1 MANIKKT
8 FNFRNGVQVDDD
20 NLIVNQTGLVG
31 IGTTVP
37 TEALDVR
44 GKVKVIEDPNVAG
57 SGEINATTGI
67 ITSLT
72 VTDLTVNGNQFSNG
86 VIGVGISVGTAGI
99 ITATEPSGLVTYF
112 GDGKNLLNLPT
123 SQWVDTDVGLGYTS
137 IYAQGGVGVG
147 TVDPRFTF
155 QVSGN
160 NDLTNFEE
168 GVGIN
173 DKGGI
178 VATGVITATTFKGNV
193 DGDVVGLV
201 NSSGI
206 GTFNG
211 LNATGR
217 IVGAATSN
225 VIPFL
230 YSNLSD
236 LPSAV
241 TYHGAFAH
249 VHNEG
254 KAYFAHAAN
263 WYELINRELTGV
275 VGTSADSYNIGSLN
289 VGVATAN
296 KFVGNIDGNIDS
308 IGISTFN
315 ILNVTGSISGD
326 TVSGILTTG
335 SLTAATSNIGVATAS
350 ALNVQGKLGI
360 NNNNPSSDIHV
371 VNLGIAT
378 VSVVGDTYANVQIG
392 QKDLVGIGE
401 STAQFKFGDT
411 PKTLEIING
420 DTGDV
425 NTIIHGGG
433 FTGIN
438 TGSFNWMYGVTSNTL
453 MSLDYTGKLAI
464 GKASADYPLD
474 VVGVATFGN
483 SVFVKNELEVNS
495 TLTANG
501 SATIG
506 GTLGIT
512 SDTTIGGNLNVTGTF
527 NYPSPVP
534 VNQLPDLIL
543 SNIFTST
550 GVSTIRGGVDLGA
563 VQIGGSNGIISGVST
578 IGVLTSEGD
587 IPLAMGVYAPTANA
601 SFNRLGV
608 GNTDPQ
614 NALDVTGSIQATQ
627 YLGVGNQ
634 LIGAA
639 VDFSN
644 AGRGL
649 TVPSLQNRNFM
660 LPPKITTTE
669 RSNLAGL
676 AAGAIIYNTT
686 TNKLQVYN
694 GSTWQNLH

>member
-44 GKVKVIEDPNVAG
+44 GKVKVIADPNVAG

-67 ITSLT
+67 VTTLT
-72 VTDLTVNGNQFSNG
+72 VTNLNVNGNDYSSG

-99 ITATEPSGLVTYF
+99 ITATEPTGIVTYF
-112 GDGKNLLNLPT
+112 GDGKELLNLPT
-123 SQWVDTDVGLGYTS
+123 SQWLDKDVGLGYTS

-160 NDLTNFEE
+160 NDLTSFEE

-193 DGDVVGLV
+193 DGDI
-201 NSSGI
+201 SSSLSTI
-206 GTFNG
+206 TQIQST
-211 LNATGR
+211 NA
-217 IVGAATSN
+217 N
-225 VIPFL
+225 V
-230 YSNLSD
+230 
-236 LPSAV
+236 
-241 TYHGAFAH
+241 
-249 VHNEG
+249 
-254 KAYFAHAAN
+254 
-263 WYELINRELTGV
+263 TGV
-275 VGTSADSYNIGSLN
+275 VTATTFKGDVSGDVVSGISTITNLQSTGVN
-289 VGVATAN
+289 VSGVTTATG
-296 KFVGNIDGNIDS
+296 FVGPLTGNVSGQVTGNVTGNVDS

-335 SLTAATSNIGVATAS
+335 ALTAGTSNIGVATAS
-350 ALNVQGKLGI
+350 ALNIQGKLGI

-371 VNLGIAT
+371 INLGIAT
-378 VSVVGDTYANVQIG
+378 ANIVGDTSATIQIG

-401 STAQFKFGDT
+401 STAQFKFGET
-411 PKTLEIING
+411 PKTLDIING

-483 SVFVKNELEVNS
+483 NVFVKNTLEVNS
-495 TLTANG
+495 SLTAKGN
-501 SATIG
+501 ATVG

-512 SDTTIGGNLNVTGTF
+512 SNTTIGGNLTVTGVF

-543 SNIFTST
+543 SNIFTTT

-563 VQIGGSNGIISGVST
+563 IDIGGANGVISGVST
-578 IGVLTSEGD
+578 IGILTAAEN
-587 IPLAMGVYAPTANA
+587 IPLAMGVYAPTAKA
-601 SFNRLGV
+601 VFNRLGV

-614 NALDVTGSIQATQ
+614 NALDVSGTIQATQ
-627 YLGVGNQ
+627 YLGVGN
-634 LIGAA
+634 LGVGAA

-644 AGRGL
+644 AGRGI
-649 TVPSLQNRNFM
+649 TEPSLQNRMFM
-660 LPPKITTTE
+660 LPPKVTTTE
-669 RSNLAGL
+669 RGNLAGL
-676 AAGAIIYNTT
+676 AAGAIVYNTT

-694 GSTWQNLH
+694 GSSWANLH

>member
-44 GKVKVIEDPNVAG
+44 GKVKVISDPSVAG

-72 VTDLTVNGNQFSNG
+72 VTDLTVNGNDYSSG

-99 ITATEPSGLVTYF
+99 ITATEPTGLVTYF

-123 SQWVDTDVGLGYTS
+123 SQWLDKDVGLGYTS

-160 NDLTNFEE
+160 NDLTSFEE

-193 DGDVVGLV
+193 DGDI
-201 NSSGI
+201 SSSLSTI
-206 GTFNG
+206 TQIQST
-211 LNATGR
+211 NA
-217 IVGAATSN
+217 N
-225 VIPFL
+225 V
-230 YSNLSD
+230 
-236 LPSAV
+236 
-241 TYHGAFAH
+241 
-249 VHNEG
+249 
-254 KAYFAHAAN
+254 
-263 WYELINRELTGV
+263 TGV
-275 VGTSADSYNIGSLN
+275 VTATTFKGDVSGDVVSGISTITNLQSTGVN
-289 VGVATAN
+289 VSGVTTATG
-296 KFVGNIDGNIDS
+296 FVGPLTGNVSGQVTGNVTGNVDS

-326 TVSGILTTG
+326 TVSGILTIG
-335 SLTAATSNIGVATAS
+335 ALTAGTSNIGVATAS
-350 ALNVQGKLGI
+350 ALNIQGKLGI

-371 VNLGIAT
+371 INLGIAT
-378 VSVVGDTYANVQIG
+378 ANIVGDTSATIQIG

-401 STAQFKFGDT
+401 STAQFKFGET
-411 PKTLEIING
+411 PKTLDIING

-438 TGSFNWMYGVTSNTL
+438 TGSFNWIYGITSNTL

-483 SVFVKNELEVNS
+483 NVFVKNTLEVNS
-495 TLTANG
+495 SLTAKGN
-501 SATIG
+501 ATVG

-512 SDTTIGGNLNVTGTF
+512 SNTTIGGNLTVTGVF

-543 SNIFTST
+543 SNIFTTT

-563 VQIGGSNGIISGVST
+563 IDIGGANGVISGVST
-578 IGVLTSEGD
+578 IGILTAAEN
-587 IPLAMGVYAPTANA
+587 IPLAMGVYAPTAKA
-601 SFNRLGV
+601 VFNRLGV

-614 NALDVTGSIQATQ
+614 NALDVSGTIQATQ
-627 YLGVGNQ
+627 YLGVGN
-634 LIGAA
+634 LGVGAA

-644 AGRGL
+644 AGRGI
-649 TVPSLQNRNFM
+649 TEPSLQNRMFM
-660 LPPKITTTE
+660 LPPKVTTSE
-669 RSNLAGL
+669 RGNLAGL
-676 AAGAIIYNTT
+676 AAGAIVYNTT

-694 GSTWQNLH
+694 GSSWANLH

>member
-44 GKVKVIEDPNVAG
+44 GKVKVIADPNVAG

-72 VTDLTVNGNQFSNG
+72 VTDLTVSGNQFSNG

-99 ITATEPSGLVTYF
+99 ITATEPTGIVTYF
-112 GDGKNLLNLPT
+112 GDGKELLNLPT
-123 SQWVDTDVGLGYTS
+123 SQWLDKDVGLGYTS

-160 NDLTNFEE
+160 NDLTSFEE

-193 DGDVVGLV
+193 DGDI
-201 NSSGI
+201 SSGLSTI
-206 GTFNG
+206 TQIQST
-211 LNATGR
+211 NA
-217 IVGAATSN
+217 N
-225 VIPFL
+225 V
-230 YSNLSD
+230 
-236 LPSAV
+236 
-241 TYHGAFAH
+241 
-249 VHNEG
+249 
-254 KAYFAHAAN
+254 
-263 WYELINRELTGV
+263 TGV
-275 VGTSADSYNIGSLN
+275 VTATTFKGDVSGDVVSGISTITNLQSTGVN
-289 VGVATAN
+289 VSGVTTATG
-296 KFVGNIDGNIDS
+296 FVGPLTGNVTGQVTGNVTGNVDS

-335 SLTAATSNIGVATAS
+335 ALTAGTSNIGVATAS
-350 ALNVQGKLGI
+350 ALNIQGKLGI

-371 VNLGIAT
+371 INLGIAT
-378 VSVVGDTYANVQIG
+378 ANIVGDTSATIQIG

-401 STAQFKFGDT
+401 STAQFKFGET
-411 PKTLEIING
+411 PKTLDIING

-483 SVFVKNELEVNS
+483 NVFVKNDLEVNS
-495 TLTANG
+495 TLTAKG
-501 SATIG
+501 SATVG

-512 SDTTIGGNLNVTGTF
+512 SNTTIGGNLNVTGSF

-543 SNIFTST
+543 SNIFTTT
-550 GVSTIRGGVDLGA
+550 GVSSIRGGVDLGA
-563 VQIGGSNGIISGVST
+563 VQIGGGNGVISGVST
-578 IGVLTSEGD
+578 IGILTAAEN
-587 IPLAMGVYAPTANA
+587 IPLAMGVYAPTAKA
-601 SFNRLGV
+601 VFNRLGV

-614 NALDVTGSIQATQ
+614 NALDVSGTIQATQ
-627 YLGVGNQ
+627 YLGVGN
-634 LIGAA
+634 LGVGAA

-644 AGRGL
+644 AGRGI
-649 TVPSLQNRNFM
+649 TEPSLQNRMFM
-660 LPPKITTTE
+660 LPPKLTTTE
-669 RSNLAGL
+669 RGNLAGL

-694 GSTWQNLH
+694 GSSWANLH

>member
-44 GKVKVIEDPNVAG
+44 GKVKVIADPNVAG

-72 VTDLTVNGNQFSNG
+72 VTDLTVSGNQFSNG

-99 ITATEPSGLVTYF
+99 ITATEPTGIVTYF
-112 GDGKNLLNLPT
+112 GDGKELLNLPT
-123 SQWVDTDVGLGYTS
+123 SQWLDKDVGLGYTS

-160 NDLTNFEE
+160 NDLTSFEE

-178 VATGVITATTFKGNV
+178 VATGVITATTFKGDV
-193 DGDVVGLV
+193 DGDI
-201 NSSGI
+201 SSGLSTI
-206 GTFNG
+206 TQIQST
-211 LNATGR
+211 NA
-217 IVGAATSN
+217 N
-225 VIPFL
+225 V
-230 YSNLSD
+230 
-236 LPSAV
+236 
-241 TYHGAFAH
+241 
-249 VHNEG
+249 
-254 KAYFAHAAN
+254 
-263 WYELINRELTGV
+263 TGV
-275 VGTSADSYNIGSLN
+275 VTATTFKGDVSGDVVSGISTITNLQSTGVN
-289 VGVATAN
+289 VSGVTTATG
-296 KFVGNIDGNIDS
+296 FVGPLTGNVTGQVAGNLTGNVDS

-315 ILNVTGSISGD
+315 IINVTGSISGD

-335 SLTAATSNIGVATAS
+335 ALTAGTSNIGVATAS
-350 ALNVQGKLGI
+350 ALNIQGKLGI

-371 VNLGIAT
+371 INLGIAT
-378 VSVVGDTYANVQIG
+378 ANIVGDTSATIQIG

-401 STAQFKFGDT
+401 STAQFKFGET
-411 PKTLEIING
+411 PKTLDIING

-483 SVFVKNELEVNS
+483 NVFVKNDLEVNS
-495 TLTANG
+495 TLTTKG

-512 SDTTIGGNLNVTGTF
+512 SNTTIGGNLNVTGSF

-543 SNIFTST
+543 SNIFTTT
-550 GVSTIRGGVDLGA
+550 GVSSIRGGVDLGA
-563 VQIGGSNGIISGVST
+563 IQIGGGNGVISGVST
-578 IGVLTSEGD
+578 IGILTAAEN
-587 IPLAMGVYAPTANA
+587 IPLAMGVYAPTAKA
-601 SFNRLGV
+601 VFNRLGV

-614 NALDVTGSIQATQ
+614 NALDVSGTIQATQ
-627 YLGVGNQ
+627 YLGVGN
-634 LIGAA
+634 LGVGAA

-644 AGRGL
+644 AGRGI
-649 TVPSLQNRNFM
+649 TEPSLQNRMFM
-660 LPPKITTTE
+660 LPPKLTTTE
-669 RSNLAGL
+669 RGNLAGL

-694 GSTWQNLH
+694 GSSWANLH

>member
-44 GKVKVIEDPNVAG
+44 GKVKVIADPNVAG

-72 VTDLTVNGNQFSNG
+72 VTDLTVSGNQFSNG

-99 ITATEPSGLVTYF
+99 ITATEPTGIVTYF
-112 GDGKNLLNLPT
+112 GDGKELLNLPT
-123 SQWVDTDVGLGYTS
+123 SQWLDKDVGLGYTS

-160 NDLTNFEE
+160 NDLTSFEE

-178 VATGVITATTFKGNV
+178 VATGVITATTFKGDV
-193 DGDVVGLV
+193 DGDI
-201 NSSGI
+201 SSGLSTI
-206 GTFNG
+206 TQIQST
-211 LNATGR
+211 NA
-217 IVGAATSN
+217 N
-225 VIPFL
+225 V
-230 YSNLSD
+230 
-236 LPSAV
+236 
-241 TYHGAFAH
+241 
-249 VHNEG
+249 
-254 KAYFAHAAN
+254 
-263 WYELINRELTGV
+263 TGV
-275 VGTSADSYNIGSLN
+275 VTATTFKGDVSGDVVSGISTITNLQSTGVN
-289 VGVATAN
+289 VSGVTTATG
-296 KFVGNIDGNIDS
+296 FVGPLTGNVTGQVAGNLTGNVDS

-315 ILNVTGSISGD
+315 IINVTGSISGD

-335 SLTAATSNIGVATAS
+335 ALTAGTSNIGVATAS
-350 ALNVQGKLGI
+350 ALNIQGKLGI

-371 VNLGIAT
+371 INLGIAT
-378 VSVVGDTYANVQIG
+378 ANIVGDTSATIQIG

-401 STAQFKFGDT
+401 STAQFKFGET
-411 PKTLEIING
+411 PKTLDIING

-483 SVFVKNELEVNS
+483 NVFVKNDLEVNS
-495 TLTANG
+495 TLTTKG

-512 SDTTIGGNLNVTGTF
+512 SNTTIGGNLNVTGSF

-543 SNIFTST
+543 SNIFTTT
-550 GVSTIRGGVDLGA
+550 GVSSIRGGVDLGA
-563 VQIGGSNGIISGVST
+563 VQIGGGNGVISGVST
-578 IGVLTSEGD
+578 IGILTAAEN
-587 IPLAMGVYAPTANA
+587 IPLAMGVYAPTAKA
-601 SFNRLGV
+601 VFNRLGV

-614 NALDVTGSIQATQ
+614 NALDVSGTIQATQ
-627 YLGVGNQ
+627 YLGVGN
-634 LIGAA
+634 LGVGAA

-644 AGRGL
+644 AGRGI
-649 TVPSLQNRNFM
+649 TEPSLQNRMFM
-660 LPPKITTTE
+660 LPPKLTTTE
-669 RSNLAGL
+669 RGNLAGL

-694 GSTWQNLH
+694 GSSWANLH

>member
-44 GKVKVIEDPNVAG
+44 GKVKVLVDPNVAG

-72 VTDLTVNGNQFSNG
+72 VTNLTVSGNDYSSG

-99 ITATEPSGLVTYF
+99 ITATEPTGIVTYF
-112 GDGKNLLNLPT
+112 GDGKELLNLPT
-123 SQWVDTDVGLGYTS
+123 SQWLDKDVGLGYTS

-160 NDLTNFEE
+160 NDLTSFEE

-193 DGDVVGLV
+193 DGDI
-201 NSSGI
+201 SSGLSTI
-206 GTFNG
+206 TQIQST
-211 LNATGR
+211 NA
-217 IVGAATSN
+217 N
-225 VIPFL
+225 V
-230 YSNLSD
+230 
-236 LPSAV
+236 
-241 TYHGAFAH
+241 
-249 VHNEG
+249 
-254 KAYFAHAAN
+254 
-263 WYELINRELTGV
+263 TGV
-275 VGTSADSYNIGSLN
+275 VTATTFKGDVSGDVVSGISTITNLQSTGVN
-289 VGVATAN
+289 VSGVTTATG
-296 KFVGNIDGNIDS
+296 FVGPLTGNVTGQVAGNLTGNVDS

-335 SLTAATSNIGVATAS
+335 ALTAGTSNIGVATAS
-350 ALNVQGKLGI
+350 ALNIQGKLGI

-371 VNLGIAT
+371 INLGIAT
-378 VSVVGDTYANVQIG
+378 ANIVGDTSATIQIG

-401 STAQFKFGDT
+401 STAQFKFGET
-411 PKTLEIING
+411 PKTLDIING

-483 SVFVKNELEVNS
+483 NVFVKNTLEVNS
-495 TLTANG
+495 SLTAKGN
-501 SATIG
+501 ATVG

-512 SDTTIGGNLNVTGTF
+512 SNTTIGGNLNVTGSF

-543 SNIFTST
+543 SNIFTTT
-550 GVSTIRGGVDLGA
+550 GVSSIRGGVDLGA
-563 VQIGGSNGIISGVST
+563 IQIGGGNGVISGVST
-578 IGVLTSEGD
+578 IGILTAAEN
-587 IPLAMGVYAPTANA
+587 IPLAMGVYAPTAKA
-601 SFNRLGV
+601 VFNRLGV

-614 NALDVTGSIQATQ
+614 NALDVSGTIQATQ
-627 YLGVGNQ
+627 YLGVGN
-634 LIGAA
+634 LGVGAA

-644 AGRGL
+644 AGRGI
-649 TVPSLQNRNFM
+649 TEPSLQNRMFM
-660 LPPKITTTE
+660 LPPKLTTTE
-669 RSNLAGL
+669 RGNLAGL

-694 GSTWQNLH
+694 GSSWANLH

>member
-44 GKVKVIEDPNVAG
+44 GKVKVIADPNVAG

-67 ITSLT
+67 VTTLT
-72 VTDLTVNGNQFSNG
+72 VTNLNVNGNDYSSG

-99 ITATEPSGLVTYF
+99 ITATEPTGIVTYF
-112 GDGKNLLNLPT
+112 GDGKELLNLPT
-123 SQWVDTDVGLGYTS
+123 SQWLDKDVGLGYTS

-160 NDLTNFEE
+160 NDLTSFEE

-193 DGDVVGLV
+193 DGDI
-201 NSSGI
+201 SSSLSTI
-206 GTFNG
+206 TQIQST
-211 LNATGR
+211 NA
-217 IVGAATSN
+217 N
-225 VIPFL
+225 V
-230 YSNLSD
+230 
-236 LPSAV
+236 
-241 TYHGAFAH
+241 
-249 VHNEG
+249 
-254 KAYFAHAAN
+254 
-263 WYELINRELTGV
+263 TGV
-275 VGTSADSYNIGSLN
+275 VTATTFKGDVSGDVVSGISTITNLQSTGVN
-289 VGVATAN
+289 VSGVTTATG
-296 KFVGNIDGNIDS
+296 FVGPLTGNVSGQVTGNVTGNVDS

-335 SLTAATSNIGVATAS
+335 ALTAGTSNIGVATAS
-350 ALNVQGKLGI
+350 ALNIQGKLGI

-371 VNLGIAT
+371 INLGIAT
-378 VSVVGDTYANVQIG
+378 ANIVGDTSATIQIG

-401 STAQFKFGDT
+401 STAQFKFGET
-411 PKTLEIING
+411 PKTLDIING

-483 SVFVKNELEVNS
+483 NVFVKNTLEVNS
-495 TLTANG
+495 SLTAKGN
-501 SATIG
+501 ATVG

-512 SDTTIGGNLNVTGTF
+512 SNTTIGGNLTVTGVF

-543 SNIFTST
+543 SNIFTTT

-563 VQIGGSNGIISGVST
+563 IDIGGANGVISGVST
-578 IGVLTSEGD
+578 IGILTAAEN
-587 IPLAMGVYAPTANA
+587 IPLAMGVYAPTAKA
-601 SFNRLGV
+601 VFNRLGV

-614 NALDVTGSIQATQ
+614 NALDVSGTIQATQ
-627 YLGVGNQ
+627 YLGVGN
-634 LIGAA
+634 LGVGAA

-644 AGRGL
+644 AGRGI
-649 TVPSLQNRNFM
+649 TEPSLQNRMFM
-660 LPPKITTTE
+660 LPPKVTTTE
-669 RSNLAGL
+669 RGNLAGL

-694 GSTWQNLH
+694 GSSWANLH

>member
-44 GKVKVIEDPNVAG
+44 GKVKVIADPNVAG

-67 ITSLT
+67 VTTLT
-72 VTDLTVNGNQFSNG
+72 VTNLNVNGNDYSSG

-99 ITATEPSGLVTYF
+99 ITATEPTGLVTYF

-123 SQWVDTDVGLGYTS
+123 SQWLDKDVGLGYTS

-160 NDLTNFEE
+160 NDLTSFEE

-193 DGDVVGLV
+193 DGDI
-201 NSSGI
+201 SSSLSTI
-206 GTFNG
+206 TQIQST
-211 LNATGR
+211 NA
-217 IVGAATSN
+217 N
-225 VIPFL
+225 V
-230 YSNLSD
+230 
-236 LPSAV
+236 
-241 TYHGAFAH
+241 
-249 VHNEG
+249 
-254 KAYFAHAAN
+254 
-263 WYELINRELTGV
+263 TGV
-275 VGTSADSYNIGSLN
+275 VTATTFKGDVSGDVVSGISTITNLQSTGVN
-289 VGVATAN
+289 VSGVTTATG
-296 KFVGNIDGNIDS
+296 FVGPLTGNVSGQVTGNVTGNVDS

-335 SLTAATSNIGVATAS
+335 ALTAGTSNIGVATAS
-350 ALNVQGKLGI
+350 ALNIQGKLGI

-371 VNLGIAT
+371 INLGIAT
-378 VSVVGDTYANVQIG
+378 ANIVGDTSATIQIG

-401 STAQFKFGDT
+401 STAQFKFGET
-411 PKTLEIING
+411 PKTLDIING

-438 TGSFNWMYGVTSNTL
+438 TGSFNWIYGITSNTL

-483 SVFVKNELEVNS
+483 NVFVKNTLEVNS
-495 TLTANG
+495 SLTAKGN
-501 SATIG
+501 ATVG

-512 SDTTIGGNLNVTGTF
+512 SNTTIGGNLTVTGVF

-543 SNIFTST
+543 SNIFTTT

-563 VQIGGSNGIISGVST
+563 IDIGGANGVISGVST
-578 IGVLTSEGD
+578 IGILTAAEN
-587 IPLAMGVYAPTANA
+587 IPLAMGVYAPTAKA
-601 SFNRLGV
+601 VFNRLGV

-614 NALDVTGSIQATQ
+614 NALDVSGTIQATQ
-627 YLGVGNQ
+627 YLGVGN
-634 LIGAA
+634 LGVGAA

-644 AGRGL
+644 AGRGI
-649 TVPSLQNRNFM
+649 TEPSLQNRMFM
-660 LPPKITTTE
+660 LPPKVTTSE
-669 RSNLAGL
+669 RGNLAGL
-676 AAGAIIYNTT
+676 AAGAIVYNTT

-694 GSTWQNLH
+694 GSSWANLH

>member
-44 GKVKVIEDPNVAG
+44 GKVKVLVDPNVAG

-72 VTDLTVNGNQFSNG
+72 VTNLTVSGNNYSSG

-99 ITATEPSGLVTYF
+99 ITATEPSGIVTYY
-112 GDGKNLLNLPT
+112 GDGKELLNLPT
-123 SQWVDTDVGLGYTS
+123 SQWLDKDVGLGYTS

-160 NDLTNFEE
+160 NDLTSFEE

-178 VATGVITATTFKGNV
+178 VATGVITATTFKGDV
-193 DGDVVGLV
+193 DGDI
-201 NSSGI
+201 SSGLSTI
-206 GTFNG
+206 TQIQST
-211 LNATGR
+211 NA
-217 IVGAATSN
+217 N
-225 VIPFL
+225 V
-230 YSNLSD
+230 
-236 LPSAV
+236 
-241 TYHGAFAH
+241 
-249 VHNEG
+249 
-254 KAYFAHAAN
+254 
-263 WYELINRELTGV
+263 TGV
-275 VGTSADSYNIGSLN
+275 VTATTFKGDVSGDVVSGISTITNLQSTGVN
-289 VGVATAN
+289 VSGVTTATG
-296 KFVGNIDGNIDS
+296 FVGPLTGNVTGQVAGNLTGNVDS

-315 ILNVTGSISGD
+315 IINVTGSISGD

-335 SLTAATSNIGVATAS
+335 ALTAGTSNIGVATAS
-350 ALNVQGKLGI
+350 ALNIQGKLGI

-371 VNLGIAT
+371 INLGIAT
-378 VSVVGDTYANVQIG
+378 ANIVGDTSATIQIG

-401 STAQFKFGDT
+401 STAQFKFGET
-411 PKTLEIING
+411 PKTLDIING

-483 SVFVKNELEVNS
+483 NVFVKNDLEVNS
-495 TLTANG
+495 TLTTKG

-512 SDTTIGGNLNVTGTF
+512 SNTTIGGNLNVTGSF

-543 SNIFTST
+543 SNIFTTT
-550 GVSTIRGGVDLGA
+550 GVSSIRGGVDLGA
-563 VQIGGSNGIISGVST
+563 IQIGGGNGVISGVST
-578 IGVLTSEGD
+578 IGILTAAEN
-587 IPLAMGVYAPTANA
+587 IPLAMGVYAPTAKA
-601 SFNRLGV
+601 VFNRLGV

-614 NALDVTGSIQATQ
+614 NALDVSGTIQATQ
-627 YLGVGNQ
+627 YLGVGN
-634 LIGAA
+634 LGVGAA

-644 AGRGL
+644 AGRGI
-649 TVPSLQNRNFM
+649 TEPSLQNRMFM
-660 LPPKITTTE
+660 LPPKLTTTE
-669 RSNLAGL
+669 RGNLAGL

-694 GSTWQNLH
+694 GSSWANLH

>member
-44 GKVKVIEDPNVAG
+44 GKVKVIADPNVAG

-72 VTDLTVNGNQFSNG
+72 VTNLTVNGNDYSSG

-99 ITATEPSGLVTYF
+99 ITATEPTGIVTYF
-112 GDGKNLLNLPT
+112 GDGKELLNLPT
-123 SQWVDTDVGLGYTS
+123 SQWLDKDVGLGYTS

-193 DGDVVGLV
+193 DGDI
-201 NSSGI
+201 SSSLSTI
-206 GTFNG
+206 TQIQST
-211 LNATGR
+211 NA
-217 IVGAATSN
+217 N
-225 VIPFL
+225 V
-230 YSNLSD
+230 
-236 LPSAV
+236 
-241 TYHGAFAH
+241 
-249 VHNEG
+249 
-254 KAYFAHAAN
+254 
-263 WYELINRELTGV
+263 TGV
-275 VGTSADSYNIGSLN
+275 VTATTFKGDVSGDVVSGISTITNLQSTGVN
-289 VGVATAN
+289 VSGVTTATG
-296 KFVGNIDGNIDS
+296 FVGPLTGNVSGQVTGNVTGNVDS

-335 SLTAATSNIGVATAS
+335 ALTAGTSNIGVATAS
-350 ALNVQGKLGI
+350 ALNIQGKLGI

-371 VNLGIAT
+371 INLGIAT
-378 VSVVGDTYANVQIG
+378 ANIVGDTSATIQIG

-401 STAQFKFGDT
+401 STAQFKFGET
-411 PKTLEIING
+411 PKTLDIING

-438 TGSFNWMYGVTSNTL
+438 TGSFNWIYGITSNTL

-483 SVFVKNELEVNS
+483 NVFVKNTLEVNS
-495 TLTANG
+495 SLTAKGN
-501 SATIG
+501 ATVG

-512 SDTTIGGNLNVTGTF
+512 SNTTIGGNLTVTGVF

-543 SNIFTST
+543 SNIFTTT

-563 VQIGGSNGIISGVST
+563 IDIGGANGVISGVST
-578 IGVLTSEGD
+578 IGILTAAEN
-587 IPLAMGVYAPTANA
+587 IPLAMGVYAPTAKA
-601 SFNRLGV
+601 VFNRLGV

-614 NALDVTGSIQATQ
+614 NALDVSGTIQATQ
-627 YLGVGNQ
+627 YLGVGN
-634 LIGAA
+634 LGVGAA

-644 AGRGL
+644 AGRGI
-649 TVPSLQNRNFM
+649 TEPSLQNRMFM
-660 LPPKITTTE
+660 LPPKVTTSE
-669 RSNLAGL
+669 RGNLAGL
-676 AAGAIIYNTT
+676 AAGAIVYNTT

-694 GSTWQNLH
+694 GSSWANLH

>member
-44 GKVKVIEDPNVAG
+44 GKVKVIADPNVAG

-72 VTDLTVNGNQFSNG
+72 VTNLTVSGNDYSSG

-99 ITATEPSGLVTYF
+99 ITATEPTGIVTYY
-112 GDGKNLLNLPT
+112 GDGKELLNLPT
-123 SQWVDTDVGLGYTS
+123 SQWLDKDVGLGYTS

-193 DGDVVGLV
+193 DGDI
-201 NSSGI
+201 SSGLSTI
-206 GTFNG
+206 TQIQST
-211 LNATGR
+211 NA
-217 IVGAATSN
+217 N
-225 VIPFL
+225 V
-230 YSNLSD
+230 
-236 LPSAV
+236 
-241 TYHGAFAH
+241 
-249 VHNEG
+249 
-254 KAYFAHAAN
+254 
-263 WYELINRELTGV
+263 TGV
-275 VGTSADSYNIGSLN
+275 VTATTFKGDVSGDVVSGISTITNLQSTGVN
-289 VGVATAN
+289 VSGVTTATG
-296 KFVGNIDGNIDS
+296 FVGPLTGNVTGQVAGNLTGNVDS

-335 SLTAATSNIGVATAS
+335 ALTAGTSNIGVATAS
-350 ALNVQGKLGI
+350 ALNIQGKLGI

-371 VNLGIAT
+371 INLGIAT
-378 VSVVGDTYANVQIG
+378 ANIVGDTSATIQIG

-401 STAQFKFGDT
+401 STAQFKFGET
-411 PKTLEIING
+411 PKTLDIING

-483 SVFVKNELEVNS
+483 NVFVKNDLEVNS
-495 TLTANG
+495 TLTAKG
-501 SATIG
+501 SATVG

-512 SDTTIGGNLNVTGTF
+512 SNTTIGGNLNVTGSF

-543 SNIFTST
+543 SNIFTTT
-550 GVSTIRGGVDLGA
+550 GVSSIRGGVDLGA
-563 VQIGGSNGIISGVST
+563 VQIGGGNGVISGVST
-578 IGVLTSEGD
+578 IGILTAAEN
-587 IPLAMGVYAPTANA
+587 IPLAMGVYAPTAKA
-601 SFNRLGV
+601 VFNRLGV
-608 GNTDPQ
+608 GNTDPI
-614 NALDVTGSIQATQ
+614 NALDVTGTIQATQ

-634 LIGAA
+634 PIGAA

-660 LPPKITTTE
+660 LPPKVTTTE
-669 RSNLAGL
+669 RGNLAGL

-694 GSTWQNLH
+694 GSSWANLH

>member
-44 GKVKVIEDPNVAG
+44 GKVKVIADPNVAG

-72 VTDLTVNGNQFSNG
+72 VTDLTVSGNQFSNG

-99 ITATEPSGLVTYF
+99 ITATEPTGIVTYF
-112 GDGKNLLNLPT
+112 GDGKELLNLPT
-123 SQWVDTDVGLGYTS
+123 SQWLDKDVGLGYTS

-178 VATGVITATTFKGNV
+178 VATGVITATTFKGDV
-193 DGDVVGLV
+193 DGDI
-201 NSSGI
+201 SSGLSTI
-206 GTFNG
+206 TQIQST
-211 LNATGR
+211 NA
-217 IVGAATSN
+217 N
-225 VIPFL
+225 V
-230 YSNLSD
+230 
-236 LPSAV
+236 
-241 TYHGAFAH
+241 
-249 VHNEG
+249 
-254 KAYFAHAAN
+254 
-263 WYELINRELTGV
+263 TGV
-275 VGTSADSYNIGSLN
+275 VTATTFKGDVSGDVVSGISTITNLQSTGVN
-289 VGVATAN
+289 VSGVTTATG
-296 KFVGNIDGNIDS
+296 FVGPLTGNVTGQVAGNLTGNVDS

-315 ILNVTGSISGD
+315 IINVTGSISGD

-335 SLTAATSNIGVATAS
+335 ALTAGTSNIGVATAS
-350 ALNVQGKLGI
+350 ALNIQGKLGI

-371 VNLGIAT
+371 INLGIAT
-378 VSVVGDTYANVQIG
+378 ANIVGDTSATIQIG

-401 STAQFKFGDT
+401 STAQFKFGET
-411 PKTLEIING
+411 PKTLDIING

-483 SVFVKNELEVNS
+483 NVFVKNDLEVNS
-495 TLTANG
+495 TLTTKG

-512 SDTTIGGNLNVTGTF
+512 SNTTIGGNLNVTGSF

-543 SNIFTST
+543 SNIFTTT
-550 GVSTIRGGVDLGA
+550 GVSSIRGGVDLGA
-563 VQIGGSNGIISGVST
+563 IQIGGGNGVISGVST
-578 IGVLTSEGD
+578 IGILTAAEN
-587 IPLAMGVYAPTANA
+587 IPLAMGVYAPTAKA
-601 SFNRLGV
+601 VFNRLGV

-614 NALDVTGSIQATQ
+614 NALDVSGTIQATQ
-627 YLGVGNQ
+627 YLGVGN
-634 LIGAA
+634 LGVGAA

-644 AGRGL
+644 AGRGI
-649 TVPSLQNRNFM
+649 TEPSLQNRMFM
-660 LPPKITTTE
+660 LPPKLTTTE
-669 RSNLAGL
+669 RGNLAGL

-694 GSTWQNLH
+694 GSSWANLH

>member
-44 GKVKVIEDPNVAG
+44 GKVKVIADPNVAG

-67 ITSLT
+67 VTTLT
-72 VTDLTVNGNQFSNG
+72 VTNLNVNGNDYSSG

-99 ITATEPSGLVTYF
+99 ITATEPTGLVTYF

-123 SQWVDTDVGLGYTS
+123 SQWLDKDVGLGYTS

-160 NDLTNFEE
+160 NDLTSFEE

-178 VATGVITATTFKGNV
+178 VATGVITATTFKGDV
-193 DGDVVGLV
+193 DGDI
-201 NSSGI
+201 SSGLSTI
-206 GTFNG
+206 TQIQST
-211 LNATGR
+211 NA
-217 IVGAATSN
+217 N
-225 VIPFL
+225 V
-230 YSNLSD
+230 
-236 LPSAV
+236 
-241 TYHGAFAH
+241 
-249 VHNEG
+249 
-254 KAYFAHAAN
+254 
-263 WYELINRELTGV
+263 TGV
-275 VGTSADSYNIGSLN
+275 VTATTFKGDVSGDVVSGISTITNLQSTGVN
-289 VGVATAN
+289 VSGVTTATG
-296 KFVGNIDGNIDS
+296 FVGPLTGNVSGQVTGNVTGNVDS

-335 SLTAATSNIGVATAS
+335 ALTAGTSNIGVATAS
-350 ALNVQGKLGI
+350 ALNIQGKLGI

-371 VNLGIAT
+371 INLGIAT
-378 VSVVGDTYANVQIG
+378 ANIVGDTSATIQIG

-401 STAQFKFGDT
+401 STAQFKFGET
-411 PKTLEIING
+411 PKTLDIING

-483 SVFVKNELEVNS
+483 NVFVKNTLEVNS
-495 TLTANG
+495 SLTAKGN
-501 SATIG
+501 ATVG

-512 SDTTIGGNLNVTGTF
+512 SNTTIGGNLTVTGVF

-543 SNIFTST
+543 SNIFTTT

-563 VQIGGSNGIISGVST
+563 IDIGGANGVISGVST
-578 IGVLTSEGD
+578 IGILTAAEN
-587 IPLAMGVYAPTANA
+587 IPLAMGVYAPTAKA
-601 SFNRLGV
+601 VFNRLGV

-614 NALDVTGSIQATQ
+614 NALDVSGTIQATQ
-627 YLGVGNQ
+627 YLGVGN
-634 LIGAA
+634 LGVGAA

-644 AGRGL
+644 AGRGI
-649 TVPSLQNRNFM
+649 TEPSLQNRMFM
-660 LPPKITTTE
+660 LPPKVTTSE
-669 RSNLAGL
+669 RGNLAGL
-676 AAGAIIYNTT
+676 AAGAIVYNTT

-694 GSTWQNLH
+694 GSSWANLH

>member
-44 GKVKVIEDPNVAG
+44 GKVKVIADPSVAG

-72 VTDLTVNGNQFSNG
+72 VTDLTVSGNQFSNG

-99 ITATEPSGLVTYF
+99 ITATEPTGIVTYF
-112 GDGKNLLNLPT
+112 GDGKELLNLPT
-123 SQWVDTDVGLGYTS
+123 SQWLDKDVGLGYTS

-160 NDLTNFEE
+160 NDLTSFEE

-193 DGDVVGLV
+193 DGDI
-201 NSSGI
+201 SSGLSTI
-206 GTFNG
+206 TQIQST
-211 LNATGR
+211 NA
-217 IVGAATSN
+217 N
-225 VIPFL
+225 V
-230 YSNLSD
+230 
-236 LPSAV
+236 
-241 TYHGAFAH
+241 
-249 VHNEG
+249 
-254 KAYFAHAAN
+254 
-263 WYELINRELTGV
+263 TGV
-275 VGTSADSYNIGSLN
+275 VTATTFKGDVSGDVVSGISTITNLQSTGVN
-289 VGVATAN
+289 VSGVTTATG
-296 KFVGNIDGNIDS
+296 FVGPLTGNVTGQVAGNLTGNVDS

-335 SLTAATSNIGVATAS
+335 ALTAGTSNIGVATAS
-350 ALNVQGKLGI
+350 ALNIQGKLGI

-371 VNLGIAT
+371 INLGIAT
-378 VSVVGDTYANVQIG
+378 ANIVGDTSATIQIG

-401 STAQFKFGDT
+401 STAQFKFGET
-411 PKTLEIING
+411 PKTLDIING

-483 SVFVKNELEVNS
+483 NVFVKNDLEVNS
-495 TLTANG
+495 TLTAKG
-501 SATIG
+501 SATVG

-512 SDTTIGGNLNVTGTF
+512 SNTTIGGNLNVTGSF

-543 SNIFTST
+543 SNIFTTT
-550 GVSTIRGGVDLGA
+550 GVSSIRGGVDLGA
-563 VQIGGSNGIISGVST
+563 IQIGGGNGVISGVST
-578 IGVLTSEGD
+578 IGILTAAEN
-587 IPLAMGVYAPTANA
+587 IPLAMGVYAPTAKA
-601 SFNRLGV
+601 VFNRLGV

-614 NALDVTGSIQATQ
+614 NALDVSGTIQATQ
-627 YLGVGNQ
+627 YLGVGN
-634 LIGAA
+634 LGVGAA

-644 AGRGL
+644 AGRGI
-649 TVPSLQNRNFM
+649 TEPSLQNRMFM
-660 LPPKITTTE
+660 LPPKLTTTE
-669 RSNLAGL
+669 RGNLAGL

-694 GSTWQNLH
+694 GSSWANLH

>member
-44 GKVKVIEDPNVAG
+44 GKVKVIADPNVAG

-72 VTDLTVNGNQFSNG
+72 VTDLTVSGNQFSNG

-99 ITATEPSGLVTYF
+99 ITATEPTGIVTYF
-112 GDGKNLLNLPT
+112 GDGKELLNLPT
-123 SQWVDTDVGLGYTS
+123 SQWLDKDVGLGYTS

-160 NDLTNFEE
+160 NDLTSFEE

-178 VATGVITATTFKGNV
+178 VATGVITATTFKGDV
-193 DGDVVGLV
+193 DGDI
-201 NSSGI
+201 SSGLSTI
-206 GTFNG
+206 TQIQST
-211 LNATGR
+211 NA
-217 IVGAATSN
+217 N
-225 VIPFL
+225 V
-230 YSNLSD
+230 
-236 LPSAV
+236 
-241 TYHGAFAH
+241 
-249 VHNEG
+249 
-254 KAYFAHAAN
+254 
-263 WYELINRELTGV
+263 TGV
-275 VGTSADSYNIGSLN
+275 VTATTFKGDVSGDVVSGISTITNLQSTGVN
-289 VGVATAN
+289 VSGVTTATG
-296 KFVGNIDGNIDS
+296 FVGPLTGNVTGQVAGNLTGNVDS

-315 ILNVTGSISGD
+315 IINVTGSISGD

-335 SLTAATSNIGVATAS
+335 ALTAGTSNIGVATAS
-350 ALNVQGKLGI
+350 ALNIQGKLGI

-371 VNLGIAT
+371 INLGIAT
-378 VSVVGDTYANVQIG
+378 ANIVGDTSATIQIG

-401 STAQFKFGDT
+401 STAQFKFGET
-411 PKTLEIING
+411 PKTLDIING

-483 SVFVKNELEVNS
+483 NVFVKNDLEVNS
-495 TLTANG
+495 TLTTKG

-512 SDTTIGGNLNVTGTF
+512 SNTTIGGNLNVTGSF

-543 SNIFTST
+543 SNIFTTT
-550 GVSTIRGGVDLGA
+550 GVSSIRGGVDLGA
-563 VQIGGSNGIISGVST
+563 IQIGGGNGVISGVST
-578 IGVLTSEGD
+578 IGILTAAEN
-587 IPLAMGVYAPTANA
+587 IPLAMGVYAPTAKA
-601 SFNRLGV
+601 VFNRLGV

-614 NALDVTGSIQATQ
+614 NALDVSGTIQATQ
-627 YLGVGNQ
+627 YLGVGN
-634 LIGAA
+634 LGVGAA

-644 AGRGL
+644 AGRGI
-649 TVPSLQNRNFM
+649 TEPSLQNRMFM
-660 LPPKITTTE
+660 LPPKLTTTE
-669 RSNLAGL
+669 RGNLAGL
-676 AAGAIIYNTT
+676 AAGAIIYN
-686 TNKLQVYN
+686 
-694 GSTWQNLH
+694 

>member
-44 GKVKVIEDPNVAG
+44 GKVKVLVDPNVAG

-72 VTDLTVNGNQFSNG
+72 VTDLTVSGNQFSNG

-99 ITATEPSGLVTYF
+99 ITATEPTGIVTYF
-112 GDGKNLLNLPT
+112 GDGKELLNLPT
-123 SQWVDTDVGLGYTS
+123 SQWLDKDVGLGYTS

-160 NDLTNFEE
+160 NDLTSFEE

-178 VATGVITATTFKGNV
+178 VATGVITATTFKGDV
-193 DGDVVGLV
+193 DGDI
-201 NSSGI
+201 SSGLSTI
-206 GTFNG
+206 TQIQST
-211 LNATGR
+211 NA
-217 IVGAATSN
+217 N
-225 VIPFL
+225 V
-230 YSNLSD
+230 
-236 LPSAV
+236 
-241 TYHGAFAH
+241 
-249 VHNEG
+249 
-254 KAYFAHAAN
+254 
-263 WYELINRELTGV
+263 TGV
-275 VGTSADSYNIGSLN
+275 VTATTFKGDVSGDVVSGISTITNLQSTGVN
-289 VGVATAN
+289 VSGVTTATG
-296 KFVGNIDGNIDS
+296 FVGPLTGNVTGQVAGNLTGNVDS

-315 ILNVTGSISGD
+315 IINVTGSISGD

-335 SLTAATSNIGVATAS
+335 ALTAGTSNIGVATAS
-350 ALNVQGKLGI
+350 ALNIQGKLGI

-371 VNLGIAT
+371 INLGIAT
-378 VSVVGDTYANVQIG
+378 ANIVGDTSATIQIG

-401 STAQFKFGDT
+401 STAQFKFGET
-411 PKTLEIING
+411 PKTLDIING

-483 SVFVKNELEVNS
+483 NVFVKNDLEVNS
-495 TLTANG
+495 TLTTKG

-512 SDTTIGGNLNVTGTF
+512 SNTTIGGNLNVTGSF

-543 SNIFTST
+543 SNIFTTT
-550 GVSTIRGGVDLGA
+550 GVSSIRGGVDLGA
-563 VQIGGSNGIISGVST
+563 IQIGGGNGVISGVST
-578 IGVLTSEGD
+578 IGILTAAEN
-587 IPLAMGVYAPTANA
+587 IPLAMGVYAPTAKA
-601 SFNRLGV
+601 VFNRLGV

-614 NALDVTGSIQATQ
+614 NALDVSGTIQATQ
-627 YLGVGNQ
+627 YLGVGN
-634 LIGAA
+634 LGVGAA

-644 AGRGL
+644 AGRGI
-649 TVPSLQNRNFM
+649 TEPSLQNRMFM
-660 LPPKITTTE
+660 LPPKLTTTE
-669 RSNLAGL
+669 RGNLAGL

-694 GSTWQNLH
+694 GSSWANLH

>member
-44 GKVKVIEDPNVAG
+44 GKVKVIADPNVAG

-72 VTDLTVNGNQFSNG
+72 VTDLTVSGNQFSNG

-99 ITATEPSGLVTYF
+99 ITATEPTGIVTYF
-112 GDGKNLLNLPT
+112 GDGKELLNLPT
-123 SQWVDTDVGLGYTS
+123 SQWLDKDVGLGYTS

-160 NDLTNFEE
+160 NDLTSFEE

-178 VATGVITATTFKGNV
+178 VATGVITATTFKGDV
-193 DGDVVGLV
+193 DGDI
-201 NSSGI
+201 SSGLSTI
-206 GTFNG
+206 TQIQST
-211 LNATGR
+211 NA
-217 IVGAATSN
+217 N
-225 VIPFL
+225 V
-230 YSNLSD
+230 
-236 LPSAV
+236 
-241 TYHGAFAH
+241 
-249 VHNEG
+249 
-254 KAYFAHAAN
+254 
-263 WYELINRELTGV
+263 TGV
-275 VGTSADSYNIGSLN
+275 VTATTFKGDVSGDVVSGISTITNLQSTGVN
-289 VGVATAN
+289 VSGVTTATG
-296 KFVGNIDGNIDS
+296 FVGPLTGNVTGQVAGNLTGNVDS

-315 ILNVTGSISGD
+315 IINVTGSISGD

-335 SLTAATSNIGVATAS
+335 ALTAGTSNIGVATAS
-350 ALNVQGKLGI
+350 ALNIQGKLGI

-371 VNLGIAT
+371 INLGIAT
-378 VSVVGDTYANVQIG
+378 ANIVGDTSATIQIG

-401 STAQFKFGDT
+401 STAQFKFGET
-411 PKTLEIING
+411 PKTLDIING

-483 SVFVKNELEVNS
+483 NVFVKTDLEVNS
-495 TLTANG
+495 SLTAKG

-512 SDTTIGGNLNVTGTF
+512 SNTTIGGNLNVTGSF

-543 SNIFTST
+543 SNIFTTT
-550 GVSTIRGGVDLGA
+550 GVSSIRGGVDLGA
-563 VQIGGSNGIISGVST
+563 IQIGGGNGVISGVST
-578 IGVLTSEGD
+578 IGILTAAEN
-587 IPLAMGVYAPTANA
+587 IPLAMGVYAPTAKA
-601 SFNRLGV
+601 VFNRLGV

-614 NALDVTGSIQATQ
+614 NALDVSGTIQATQ
-627 YLGVGNQ
+627 YLGVGN
-634 LIGAA
+634 LGVGAA

-644 AGRGL
+644 AGRGI
-649 TVPSLQNRNFM
+649 TEPSLQNRMFM
-660 LPPKITTTE
+660 LPPKLTTTE
-669 RSNLAGL
+669 RGNLAGL

-694 GSTWQNLH
+694 GSSWANLH

>member
-44 GKVKVIEDPNVAG
+44 GKVKVIADPNVAG

-72 VTDLTVNGNQFSNG
+72 VTDLTVNGNDYSSG

-99 ITATEPSGLVTYF
+99 ITATEPTGIVTYF
-112 GDGKNLLNLPT
+112 GDGKELLNLPT
-123 SQWVDTDVGLGYTS
+123 SQWLDKDVGLGYTS

-160 NDLTNFEE
+160 NDLTSFEE

-193 DGDVVGLV
+193 DGDISSSLSTITQLQSTNANVTGIVTATTFKGDVSGDVV
-201 NSSGI
+201 SGI
-206 GTFNG
+206 STITNLQSTGVNVSGITT
-211 LNATGR
+211 ATGF
-217 IVGAATSN
+217 IG
-225 VIPFL
+225 P
-230 YSNLSD
+230 
-236 LPSAV
+236 
-241 TYHGAFAH
+241 
-249 VHNEG
+249 
-254 KAYFAHAAN
+254 
-263 WYELINRELTGV
+263 LTG
-275 VGTSADSYNIGSLN
+275 N
-289 VGVATAN
+289 VSGQVT
-296 KFVGNIDGNIDS
+296 GNVTGNVDS

-335 SLTAATSNIGVATAS
+335 ALTAGTSNIGVATAS
-350 ALNVQGKLGI
+350 ALNIQGKLGI

-371 VNLGIAT
+371 INLGIAT
-378 VSVVGDTYANVQIG
+378 ANIVGDTSATIQIG

-401 STAQFKFGDT
+401 STAQFKFGET
-411 PKTLEIING
+411 PKTLDIING

-483 SVFVKNELEVNS
+483 NVFVKNTLEVNS
-495 TLTANG
+495 SLTAKGN
-501 SATIG
+501 ATVG

-512 SDTTIGGNLNVTGTF
+512 SNTTIGGNLTVTGVF

-543 SNIFTST
+543 SNIFTTT

-563 VQIGGSNGIISGVST
+563 IDIGGANGVISGVST
-578 IGVLTSEGD
+578 IGILTAAEN
-587 IPLAMGVYAPTANA
+587 IPLAMGVYAPTAKA
-601 SFNRLGV
+601 VFNRLGV

-614 NALDVTGSIQATQ
+614 NALDVSGTIQATQ
-627 YLGVGNQ
+627 YLGVGN
-634 LIGAA
+634 LGVGAA

-644 AGRGL
+644 AGRGI
-649 TVPSLQNRNFM
+649 TEPSLQNRMFM
-660 LPPKITTTE
+660 LPPKVTTSE
-669 RSNLAGL
+669 RGNLAGL
-676 AAGAIIYNTT
+676 AAGAIVYNTT

-694 GSTWQNLH
+694 GSSWANLH

>member
-44 GKVKVIEDPNVAG
+44 GKVKVISDPSVAG

-72 VTDLTVNGNQFSNG
+72 VTNLTVSGNNYSSG

-99 ITATEPSGLVTYF
+99 ITATEPSGIVTYY
-112 GDGKNLLNLPT
+112 GDGKELLNLPT
-123 SQWVDTDVGLGYTS
+123 SQWLDKDVGLGYTS

-160 NDLTNFEE
+160 NDLTSFEE

-178 VATGVITATTFKGNV
+178 VATGVITATTFKGDV
-193 DGDVVGLV
+193 DGDI
-201 NSSGI
+201 SSGLSTI
-206 GTFNG
+206 TQIQST
-211 LNATGR
+211 NA
-217 IVGAATSN
+217 N
-225 VIPFL
+225 V
-230 YSNLSD
+230 
-236 LPSAV
+236 
-241 TYHGAFAH
+241 
-249 VHNEG
+249 
-254 KAYFAHAAN
+254 
-263 WYELINRELTGV
+263 TGV
-275 VGTSADSYNIGSLN
+275 VTATTFKGDVSGDVVSGISTITNLQSTGVN
-289 VGVATAN
+289 VSGVTTATG
-296 KFVGNIDGNIDS
+296 FVGPLTGNVTGQVAGNLTGNVDS

-335 SLTAATSNIGVATAS
+335 ALTAGTSNIGVATAS
-350 ALNVQGKLGI
+350 ALNIQGKLGI

-371 VNLGIAT
+371 INLGIAT
-378 VSVVGDTYANVQIG
+378 ANIVGDTSATIQIG

-401 STAQFKFGDT
+401 STAQFKFGET
-411 PKTLEIING
+411 PKTLDIING

-483 SVFVKNELEVNS
+483 NVFVKNDLEVNS
-495 TLTANG
+495 TLTAKG
-501 SATIG
+501 SATVG

-512 SDTTIGGNLNVTGTF
+512 SNTTIGGNLNVTGTF

-543 SNIFTST
+543 SNIFTTT

-563 VQIGGSNGIISGVST
+563 VQIGGGNGVISGVST
-578 IGVLTSEGD
+578 IGILTAAEN
-587 IPLAMGVYAPTANA
+587 IPLAMGVYAPTAKA
-601 SFNRLGV
+601 VFNRLGV

-614 NALDVTGSIQATQ
+614 NALDVSGTIQATQ
-627 YLGVGNQ
+627 YLGVGN
-634 LIGAA
+634 LGVGAA

-644 AGRGL
+644 AGRGI
-649 TVPSLQNRNFM
+649 TEPSLQNRMFM
-660 LPPKITTTE
+660 LPPKLTTTE
-669 RSNLAGL
+669 RGNLAGL

-694 GSTWQNLH
+694 GSSWQNLH

>member
-44 GKVKVIEDPNVAG
+44 GKVKVLVDPNVAG

-72 VTDLTVNGNQFSNG
+72 VTNLTVSGNNYSGG

-99 ITATEPSGLVTYF
+99 ITATEPTGIVTYF
-112 GDGKNLLNLPT
+112 GDGKELLNLPT
-123 SQWVDTDVGLGYTS
+123 SQWLDKDVGLGYTS

-160 NDLTNFEE
+160 NDLTSFEE

-178 VATGVITATTFKGNV
+178 VATGVITATTFKGDV
-193 DGDVVGLV
+193 DGDI
-201 NSSGI
+201 SSGLSTI
-206 GTFNG
+206 TQIQST
-211 LNATGR
+211 NA
-217 IVGAATSN
+217 N
-225 VIPFL
+225 V
-230 YSNLSD
+230 
-236 LPSAV
+236 
-241 TYHGAFAH
+241 
-249 VHNEG
+249 
-254 KAYFAHAAN
+254 
-263 WYELINRELTGV
+263 TGV
-275 VGTSADSYNIGSLN
+275 VTATTFKGDVSGDVVSGISTITNLQSTGVN
-289 VGVATAN
+289 VSGVTTATG
-296 KFVGNIDGNIDS
+296 FVGPLTGNVTGQVAGNLTGNVDS

-315 ILNVTGSISGD
+315 IINVTGSISGD

-335 SLTAATSNIGVATAS
+335 ALTAGTSNIGVATAS
-350 ALNVQGKLGI
+350 ALNIQGKLGI

-371 VNLGIAT
+371 INLGIAT
-378 VSVVGDTYANVQIG
+378 ANIVGDTSATIQIG

-401 STAQFKFGDT
+401 STAQFKFGET
-411 PKTLEIING
+411 PKTLDIING

-483 SVFVKNELEVNS
+483 NVFVKTDLEVNS
-495 TLTANG
+495 SLTANG

-512 SDTTIGGNLNVTGTF
+512 SNTTIGGNLNVTGSF

-543 SNIFTST
+543 SNIFTTT
-550 GVSTIRGGVDLGA
+550 GVSSIRGGVDLGA
-563 VQIGGSNGIISGVST
+563 IQIGGGNGVISGVST
-578 IGVLTSEGD
+578 IGILTAAEN
-587 IPLAMGVYAPTANA
+587 IPLAMGVYAPTAKA
-601 SFNRLGV
+601 VFNRLGV

-614 NALDVTGSIQATQ
+614 NALDVSGTIQATQ
-627 YLGVGNQ
+627 YLGVGN
-634 LIGAA
+634 LGVGAA

-644 AGRGL
+644 AGRGI
-649 TVPSLQNRNFM
+649 TEPSLQNRMFM
-660 LPPKITTTE
+660 LPPKLTTTE
-669 RSNLAGL
+669 RGNLAGL

-694 GSTWQNLH
+694 GSSWANLH

>member
-44 GKVKVIEDPNVAG
+44 GKVKVIADPNVAG

-72 VTDLTVNGNQFSNG
+72 VTDLTVSGNQFSNG

-99 ITATEPSGLVTYF
+99 ITATEPTGIVTYF
-112 GDGKNLLNLPT
+112 GDGKELLNLPT
-123 SQWVDTDVGLGYTS
+123 SQWLDKDVGLGYTS

-160 NDLTNFEE
+160 NDLTSFEE

-178 VATGVITATTFKGNV
+178 VATGVITATTFKGDV
-193 DGDVVGLV
+193 DGDI
-201 NSSGI
+201 SSGLSTI
-206 GTFNG
+206 TQIQST
-211 LNATGR
+211 NA
-217 IVGAATSN
+217 N
-225 VIPFL
+225 V
-230 YSNLSD
+230 
-236 LPSAV
+236 
-241 TYHGAFAH
+241 
-249 VHNEG
+249 
-254 KAYFAHAAN
+254 
-263 WYELINRELTGV
+263 TGV
-275 VGTSADSYNIGSLN
+275 VTATTFKGDVSGDVVSGISTITNLQSTGVN
-289 VGVATAN
+289 VSGVTTATG
-296 KFVGNIDGNIDS
+296 FVGPLTGNVTGQVAGNLTGNVDS

-315 ILNVTGSISGD
+315 IINVTGSISGD

-335 SLTAATSNIGVATAS
+335 ALTAGTSNIGVATAS
-350 ALNVQGKLGI
+350 ALNIQGKLGI

-371 VNLGIAT
+371 INLGIAT
-378 VSVVGDTYANVQIG
+378 ANIVGDTSATIQIG

-401 STAQFKFGDT
+401 STAQFKFGET
-411 PKTLEIING
+411 PKTLDIING

-483 SVFVKNELEVNS
+483 NVFVKNDLEVNS
-495 TLTANG
+495 TLTTKG
-501 SATIG
+501 SATVG

-512 SDTTIGGNLNVTGTF
+512 SNTTIGGNLNVTGSF

-543 SNIFTST
+543 SNIFTTT
-550 GVSTIRGGVDLGA
+550 GVSSIRGGVDLGA
-563 VQIGGSNGIISGVST
+563 IQIGGGNGVISGVST
-578 IGVLTSEGD
+578 IGILTAAEN
-587 IPLAMGVYAPTANA
+587 IPLAMGVYAPTAKA
-601 SFNRLGV
+601 VFNRLGV

-614 NALDVTGSIQATQ
+614 NALDVSGTIQATQ
-627 YLGVGNQ
+627 YLGVGN
-634 LIGAA
+634 LGVGAA

-644 AGRGL
+644 AGRGI
-649 TVPSLQNRNFM
+649 TEPSLQNRMFM
-660 LPPKITTTE
+660 LPPKLTTTE
-669 RSNLAGL
+669 RGNLAGL

-694 GSTWQNLH
+694 GSSWANLH

>member
-44 GKVKVIEDPNVAG
+44 GKVKVIADPNVAG

-72 VTDLTVNGNQFSNG
+72 VTDLTVSGNQFSNG

-99 ITATEPSGLVTYF
+99 ITATEPTGIVTYF
-112 GDGKNLLNLPT
+112 GDGKELLNLPT
-123 SQWVDTDVGLGYTS
+123 SQWLDKDVGLGYTS

-160 NDLTNFEE
+160 NDLTSFEE

-178 VATGVITATTFKGNV
+178 VATGVITATTFKGDV
-193 DGDVVGLV
+193 DGDI
-201 NSSGI
+201 SSGLSTI
-206 GTFNG
+206 TQIQST
-211 LNATGR
+211 NA
-217 IVGAATSN
+217 N
-225 VIPFL
+225 V
-230 YSNLSD
+230 
-236 LPSAV
+236 
-241 TYHGAFAH
+241 
-249 VHNEG
+249 
-254 KAYFAHAAN
+254 
-263 WYELINRELTGV
+263 TGV
-275 VGTSADSYNIGSLN
+275 VTATTFKGDVTGDVVSGLSTITNLQSTGVN
-289 VGVATAN
+289 VSGVTTATG
-296 KFVGNIDGNIDS
+296 FVGPLTGNVTGQVAGNLTGNVDS

-315 ILNVTGSISGD
+315 IINVTGSISGD

-335 SLTAATSNIGVATAS
+335 ALTAGTSNIGVATAS
-350 ALNVQGKLGI
+350 ALNIQGKLGI

-371 VNLGIAT
+371 INLGIAT
-378 VSVVGDTYANVQIG
+378 ANIVGDTSATIQIG

-401 STAQFKFGDT
+401 STAQFKFGET
-411 PKTLEIING
+411 PKTLDIING

-483 SVFVKNELEVNS
+483 NVFVKNDLEVNS
-495 TLTANG
+495 TLTTKG

-512 SDTTIGGNLNVTGTF
+512 SNTTIGGNLNVTGSF

-543 SNIFTST
+543 SNIFTTT
-550 GVSTIRGGVDLGA
+550 GVSSIRGGVDLGA
-563 VQIGGSNGIISGVST
+563 IQIGGGNGVISGVST
-578 IGVLTSEGD
+578 IGILTAAEN
-587 IPLAMGVYAPTANA
+587 IPLAMGVYAPTAKA
-601 SFNRLGV
+601 VFNRLGV

-614 NALDVTGSIQATQ
+614 NALDVSGTIQATQ
-627 YLGVGNQ
+627 YLGVGN
-634 LIGAA
+634 LGVGAA

-644 AGRGL
+644 AGRGI
-649 TVPSLQNRNFM
+649 TEPSLQNRMFM
-660 LPPKITTTE
+660 LPPKLTTTE
-669 RSNLAGL
+669 RGNLAGL

-694 GSTWQNLH
+694 GSSWANLH

>member
-44 GKVKVIEDPNVAG
+44 GKVKVIADPNVTG

-72 VTDLTVNGNQFSNG
+72 VTNLTVSGNDYSSG

-99 ITATEPSGLVTYF
+99 ITATEPTGIVTYF
-112 GDGKNLLNLPT
+112 GDGKELLNLPT
-123 SQWVDTDVGLGYTS
+123 SQWLDKDVGLGYTS

-193 DGDVVGLV
+193 DGDI
-201 NSSGI
+201 SSGLSTI
-206 GTFNG
+206 TQIQST
-211 LNATGR
+211 NA
-217 IVGAATSN
+217 N
-225 VIPFL
+225 V
-230 YSNLSD
+230 
-236 LPSAV
+236 
-241 TYHGAFAH
+241 
-249 VHNEG
+249 
-254 KAYFAHAAN
+254 
-263 WYELINRELTGV
+263 TGV
-275 VGTSADSYNIGSLN
+275 VTATTFKGDVSGDVVSGISTITNLQSTGVN
-289 VGVATAN
+289 VSGVTTATG
-296 KFVGNIDGNIDS
+296 FVGPLTGNVTGQVAGNLTGNVDS

-315 ILNVTGSISGD
+315 IINVTGSISGD

-335 SLTAATSNIGVATAS
+335 ALTAGTSNIGVATAS
-350 ALNVQGKLGI
+350 ALNIQGKLGI

-371 VNLGIAT
+371 INLGIAT
-378 VSVVGDTYANVQIG
+378 ANIVGDTSATIQIG

-401 STAQFKFGDT
+401 STAQFKFGET
-411 PKTLEIING
+411 PKTLDIING

-483 SVFVKNELEVNS
+483 NVFVKTDLEVNS
-495 TLTANG
+495 SLIANG

-512 SDTTIGGNLNVTGTF
+512 SNTTIGGNLNVTGTF

-543 SNIFTST
+543 SNIFTTT

-563 VQIGGSNGIISGVST
+563 IQIGGGNGVISGVST
-578 IGVLTSEGD
+578 IGILTAAEN
-587 IPLAMGVYAPTANA
+587 IPLAMGVYAPTAKA
-601 SFNRLGV
+601 VFNRLGV

-614 NALDVTGSIQATQ
+614 NALDVSGTIQATQ
-627 YLGVGNQ
+627 YLGVGN
-634 LIGAA
+634 LGVGAA

-644 AGRGL
+644 AGRGI
-649 TVPSLQNRNFM
+649 TEPSLQNRMFM
-660 LPPKITTTE
+660 LPPKLTTTE
-669 RSNLAGL
+669 RGNLAGL

-694 GSTWQNLH
+694 GSSWQNLH

>member
-44 GKVKVIEDPNVAG
+44 GKVKVIADPNVAG

-72 VTDLTVNGNQFSNG
+72 VTDLTVSGNQFSNG

-99 ITATEPSGLVTYF
+99 ITATEPTGIVTYF
-112 GDGKNLLNLPT
+112 GDGKELLNLPT
-123 SQWVDTDVGLGYTS
+123 SQWLDKDVGLGYTS

-178 VATGVITATTFKGNV
+178 VATGVITATTFKGDV
-193 DGDVVGLV
+193 DGDI
-201 NSSGI
+201 SSGLSTI
-206 GTFNG
+206 TQIQST
-211 LNATGR
+211 NA
-217 IVGAATSN
+217 N
-225 VIPFL
+225 V
-230 YSNLSD
+230 
-236 LPSAV
+236 
-241 TYHGAFAH
+241 
-249 VHNEG
+249 
-254 KAYFAHAAN
+254 
-263 WYELINRELTGV
+263 TGV
-275 VGTSADSYNIGSLN
+275 VTATTFKGDVSGDVVSGISTITNLQSTGVN
-289 VGVATAN
+289 VSGVTTATG
-296 KFVGNIDGNIDS
+296 FVGPLTGNVTGQVAGNLTGNVDS

-315 ILNVTGSISGD
+315 IINVTGSISGD

-335 SLTAATSNIGVATAS
+335 ALTAGTSNIGVATAS
-350 ALNVQGKLGI
+350 ALNIQGKLGI

-371 VNLGIAT
+371 INLGIAT
-378 VSVVGDTYANVQIG
+378 ANIVGDTSATIQIG

-401 STAQFKFGDT
+401 STAQFKFGET
-411 PKTLEIING
+411 PKTLDIING

-483 SVFVKNELEVNS
+483 NVFVKNDLEVNS
-495 TLTANG
+495 TLTTKG

-512 SDTTIGGNLNVTGTF
+512 SNTTIGGNLNVTGSF

-543 SNIFTST
+543 SNIFTTT
-550 GVSTIRGGVDLGA
+550 GVSSIRGGVDLGA
-563 VQIGGSNGIISGVST
+563 IQIGGGNGVISGVST
-578 IGVLTSEGD
+578 IGILTAAEN
-587 IPLAMGVYAPTANA
+587 IPLAMGVYAPTAKA
-601 SFNRLGV
+601 VFNRLGV

-614 NALDVTGSIQATQ
+614 NALDVSGTIQATQ
-627 YLGVGNQ
+627 YLGVGN
-634 LIGAA
+634 LGVGAA

-644 AGRGL
+644 AGRGI
-649 TVPSLQNRNFM
+649 TEPSLQNRMFM
-660 LPPKITTTE
+660 LPPKLTTTE
-669 RSNLAGL
+669 RGNLAGL

-694 GSTWQNLH
+694 GSSWQNLH

>member
-44 GKVKVIEDPNVAG
+44 GKVKVIADPNVAG

-72 VTDLTVNGNQFSNG
+72 VTNLTVSGNNYSGG

-99 ITATEPSGLVTYF
+99 ITATEPTGIVTYF
-112 GDGKNLLNLPT
+112 GDGKELLNLPT
-123 SQWVDTDVGLGYTS
+123 SQWLDKDVGLGYTS

-160 NDLTNFEE
+160 NDLTSFEE

-178 VATGVITATTFKGNV
+178 VATGVITATTFKGDV
-193 DGDVVGLV
+193 DGDI
-201 NSSGI
+201 SSGLSTI
-206 GTFNG
+206 TQIQST
-211 LNATGR
+211 NA
-217 IVGAATSN
+217 N
-225 VIPFL
+225 V
-230 YSNLSD
+230 
-236 LPSAV
+236 
-241 TYHGAFAH
+241 
-249 VHNEG
+249 
-254 KAYFAHAAN
+254 
-263 WYELINRELTGV
+263 TGV
-275 VGTSADSYNIGSLN
+275 VTATTFKGDVSGDVVSGISTITNLQSTGVN
-289 VGVATAN
+289 VSGVTTATG
-296 KFVGNIDGNIDS
+296 FVGPLTGNVTGQVAGNLTGNVDS

-315 ILNVTGSISGD
+315 IINVTGSISGD

-335 SLTAATSNIGVATAS
+335 ALTAGTSNIGVATAS
-350 ALNVQGKLGI
+350 ALNIQGKLGI

-371 VNLGIAT
+371 INLGIAT
-378 VSVVGDTYANVQIG
+378 ANIVGDTSATIQIG

-401 STAQFKFGDT
+401 STAQFKFGET
-411 PKTLEIING
+411 PKTLDIING

-483 SVFVKNELEVNS
+483 NVFVKNDLEVNS
-495 TLTANG
+495 TLTTKG

-512 SDTTIGGNLNVTGTF
+512 SNTTIGGNLNVTGSF

-543 SNIFTST
+543 SNIFTTT
-550 GVSTIRGGVDLGA
+550 GVSSIRGGVDLGA
-563 VQIGGSNGIISGVST
+563 IQIGGGNGVISGVST
-578 IGVLTSEGD
+578 IGILTAAEN
-587 IPLAMGVYAPTANA
+587 IPLAMGVYAPTAKA
-601 SFNRLGV
+601 VFNRLGV

-614 NALDVTGSIQATQ
+614 NALDVSGTIQATQ
-627 YLGVGNQ
+627 YLGVGN
-634 LIGAA
+634 LGVGAA

-644 AGRGL
+644 AGRGI
-649 TVPSLQNRNFM
+649 TEPSLQNRMFM
-660 LPPKITTTE
+660 LPPKLTTTE
-669 RSNLAGL
+669 RGNLAGL

-694 GSTWQNLH
+694 GSSWANLH

>member
-44 GKVKVIEDPNVAG
+44 GKVKVIADPNVAG

-67 ITSLT
+67 ITALT
-72 VTDLTVNGNQFSNG
+72 VTDLTVNGNDYSSG

-99 ITATEPSGLVTYF
+99 ITATEPTGIVTYF
-112 GDGKNLLNLPT
+112 GDGKELLNLPT
-123 SQWVDTDVGLGYTS
+123 SQWLDKDVGLGYTS

-160 NDLTNFEE
+160 NDLTSFEE

-193 DGDVVGLV
+193 DGDI
-201 NSSGI
+201 SSSLSTI
-206 GTFNG
+206 TQ
-211 LNATGR
+211 LQSTNA
-217 IVGAATSN
+217 N
-225 VIPFL
+225 V
-230 YSNLSD
+230 
-236 LPSAV
+236 
-241 TYHGAFAH
+241 
-249 VHNEG
+249 
-254 KAYFAHAAN
+254 
-263 WYELINRELTGV
+263 TGV
-275 VGTSADSYNIGSLN
+275 VTATTFKGDVSGDVVSGISTITNLQSTGVNVSGVTTATGFIGPLTGN
-289 VGVATAN
+289 VSGQVT
-296 KFVGNIDGNIDS
+296 GNVTGNVDS

-335 SLTAATSNIGVATAS
+335 ALTAGTSNIGVATAS
-350 ALNVQGKLGI
+350 ALNIQGKLGI

-371 VNLGIAT
+371 INLGIAT
-378 VSVVGDTYANVQIG
+378 ANIVGDTSATIQIG

-401 STAQFKFGDT
+401 STAQFKFGET
-411 PKTLEIING
+411 PKTLDIING

-483 SVFVKNELEVNS
+483 NVFVKNTLEVNS
-495 TLTANG
+495 SLTAKGN
-501 SATIG
+501 ATVG

-512 SDTTIGGNLNVTGTF
+512 SNTTIGGNLTVTGVF

-543 SNIFTST
+543 SNIFTTT

-563 VQIGGSNGIISGVST
+563 IDIGGANGVISGVST
-578 IGVLTSEGD
+578 IGILTAAEN
-587 IPLAMGVYAPTANA
+587 IPLAMGVYAPTAKA
-601 SFNRLGV
+601 VFNKLGV

-614 NALDVTGSIQATQ
+614 NALDVSGTIQATQ
-627 YLGVGNQ
+627 YLGVGN
-634 LIGAA
+634 LGVGAA

-644 AGRGL
+644 AGRGI
-649 TVPSLQNRNFM
+649 TEPSLQNRMFM
-660 LPPKITTTE
+660 LPPKVTTTE
-669 RSNLAGL
+669 RGNLAGL

-694 GSTWQNLH
+694 GSSWANLH